1 MDLGESNL
9 CGFRATSHPV
19 TDLNGDG
26 WRKDAVNCHLP
37 LAAEVGSWLNKTSG
51 APVADADYT
60 NLYYCG
66 LGKPTA
72 QKIDDGH
79 PKQTW
84 VDHFGNALYMTS
96 DDAVPGCSGASDTK
110 CGYGPGKTI
119 DTTKDYDV
127 KVMFDWDSADGHLK
141 GFNTT
146 LTQGA
151 NTVTLPRIT
160 SPNAAEVPIQGGMG
174 DGRVALLVQLWTSQ
188 DDGMSWLSGV
198 NCNYTNGETAGLPAI
213 KDATYTLKN
222 IRITNTKTGEEKKI
236 LFKTVA

>member
-1 MDLGESNL
+1 MDLGS
-9 CGFRATSHPV
+9 RTS
-19 TDLNGDG
+19 TASGRRRTRGDLNGDG
-26 WRKDAVNCHLP
+26 WRDAVNCHLP
-37 LAAEVGSWLNKTSG
+37 LAEVGSWLNKTSG

-84 VDHFGNALYMTS
+84 VDHFGNALYATS

-160 SPNAAEVPIQGGMG
+160 SPNAA
-174 DGRVALLVQLWTSQ
+174 RCRSKAAWA
-188 DDGMSWLSGV
+188 
-198 NCNYTNGETAGLPAI
+198 TAASRFSCSCGPPGTTA
-213 KDATYTLKN
+213 
-222 IRITNTKTGEEKKI
+222 
-236 LFKTVA
+236 